1 MHKCQQTAAYLVL
14 LFYMMVYVKC
24 CAFCLIYVVFFC
36 AFHTVE
42 FTACQTSPKNNTS
55 FLYPWGDSMGS
66 GGFLYP
72 WGDPMG
78 SGVLNASIQEAAD
91 THSSTM
97 YTSNN

>member
-1 MHKCQQTAAYLVL
+1 M
-14 LFYMMVYVKC
+14 
-24 CAFCLIYVVFFC
+24 
-36 AFHTVE
+36 
-42 FTACQTSPKNNTS
+42 SS
-55 FLYPWGDSMGS
+55 GGFLYPWGDPMGS

-78 SGVLNASIQEAAD
+78 SGVLNVSIQEAAD